1 MPQDKYR
8 ITRATVAMFME
19 GDHHIAHIV
28 MEGSVVLIDPETFNG
43 DKLVKA
49 LWAEKPVMMFAHD
62 LRSRAKKIT

>member
-1 MPQDKYR
+1 
-8 ITRATVAMFME
+8 MFME